1 MCEKFTSEK
10 IVECWNVLEAGGF
23 MVRYEVDGEPIV
35 ASRNHFRYNTFQ
47 NWDRVG
53 SPEFPHPPGF
63 EIPESLAEYLS
74 LVEQGRYTRKCKTSK
89 ERVTLTIGEAMTR
102 LSLTEAHFSTE
113 TLPADSPRVV
123 TVREGEAM
131 TRLSLTEAHFST
143 ETLPADSPRVVT
155 VREQGDPPSEGEGV
169 GIDTGEGECEG
180 EVRTRS
186 TSHVATDHMLGPQ
199 IGVWRLFMDE
209 NFPGIPPTGAGPCN
223 RRDWALHLARNDHDP
238 NYPLHGRELEA
249 ALIAAAPSVST
260 LPWDL
265 LNVLEKKEKA
275 QSGQRDRTE
284 EKQTP
289 EQRRRAEWDAT
300 HGQENRD
307 WEELVASGND

>member
-89 ERVTLTIGEAMTR
+89 ERVTLTI
-102 LSLTEAHFSTE
+102 
-113 TLPADSPRVV
+113 
-123 TVREGEAM
+123 GEAM